1 MNMTTE
7 QAMVLEGLE
16 VSISALVQSI
26 NGLMKKEETLTNAG
40 LTGSALDTRQVV
52 EKLYMLRNELVLIL
66 NEQKK
71 QRTQW
76 A

>member
-26 NGLMKKEETLTNAG
+26 NGLMKKEETLTNEG
-40 LTGSALDTRQVV
+40 LTGSALETRQAV